1 MKRLFLAA
9 ALATALLPG
18 PSTLQAQGTEEPIFD
33 RLRETFKKDY
43 LSVGVLLQAVADF
56 QVERTLPTE
65 NGFSIANFRLLLQG
79 EMDEG
84 FGYFLQTNFAGTPAI
99 LDARMSYRAS
109 PLLAFDAGQFK
120 APFSRE
126 FLTSAASIDFVN
138 RSQAV
143 TALVP
148 GRQIGLQARFN
159 DRGRTV
165 AVSGGIF
172 NGNGTRPN
180 GNDNENLMYAG
191 RVAVTPRLGPA
202 GTGRTLEVGVNIAH
216 SDDDGSTFGGGFV
229 TDFVGTR
236 THVGGDV
243 RLTANKW
250 LVSGEL
256 VYAELRPTLGIDRSP
271 WGFHTTVG
279 YMLSPK
285 MQVLARFDGF
295 DADIIGLDRS
305 DLLILGFNAWPTAVT
320 EFQINY
326 LVDARDTAVDHHQL
340 LMNFQFGF

>member
-1 MKRLFLAA
+1 MRRLL
-9 ALATALLPG
+9 LATAVAIALVAW
-18 PSTLQAQGTEEPIFD
+18 PSTMAAQGPDEPIFD
-33 RLRETFKKDY
+33 RLTETFKKDY
-43 LSVGVLLQAVADF
+43 LSLGVLLQAVADF

-79 EMDEG
+79 ELDGG
-84 FGYFLQTNFAGTPAI
+84 FGYFLQASFAGTPAI

-109 PLLAFDAGQFK
+109 PMLAFDVGQFK

-138 RSQAV
+138 RSQGV
-143 TALVP
+143 TALAP

-159 DRGRTV
+159 DRRRTV

-172 NGNGTRPN
+172 NGNGTTPN

-202 GTGRTLEVGVNIAH
+202 GTGRALEVGVNVAH
-216 SDDDGSTFGGGFV
+216 SDDQSSTFGGGFV
-229 TDFVGTR
+229 TGFVGTR
-236 THVGGDV
+236 THVGGDA
-243 RLTANKW
+243 RLTLDRW
-250 LVSGEL
+250 LLSGEL

-285 MQVLARFDGF
+285 TQVLARFDGF
-295 DADIIGLDRS
+295 DADAGPDRS
-305 DLLILGFNAWPTAVT
+305 DLLVLGFNAWPTAVT
-320 EFQINY
+320 EFQVNY
-326 LVDARDTAVDHHQL
+326 LIDTRDTAVDHHQL
-340 LMNFQFGF
+340 LVNFQFGF